1 MLFYM
6 WHAGF
11 GDVSSQRGRD
21 FNGEAYYVTPV
32 QYTGRC
38 IMWQNYSGAAESVCY
53 TLAYLIPQTTGCVK
67 VKGMWHRRIQEA
79 YLCVLSPFPPFP
91 PSCKVTPKT
100 NEWISES
107 AGRSPSGSGQS
118 PAVKQFGAFQVKIRT
133 LCDCILSSTLF

>member
-38 IMWQNYSGAAESVCY
+38 IMWQNYSGAAESVLY
-53 TLAYLIPQTTGCVK
+53 VGL
-67 VKGMWHRRIQEA
+67 
-79 YLCVLSPFPPFP
+79 F
-91 PSCKVTPKT
+91 
-100 NEWISES
+100 
-107 AGRSPSGSGQS
+107 
-118 PAVKQFGAFQVKIRT
+118 
-133 LCDCILSSTLF
+133 DSSNNGVCEGKRHVA